1 MYVQIIVLIII
12 LVLGGFIFKTYPFK
26 ADVKKMSLAAILILL
41 NVLLNRFSMMVPL
54 FGFPSLKISFEII
67 PLIIAGMLLSPSY
80 AFIVGLSVDLIGL
93 IVVPTQFPFLGF
105 TLNNILR
112 PLIPS
117 LWVYYQRN
125 IHSKTI
131 NRLLEGGLI
140 IPTSIASIYIFN
152 LKQVVISKEELILS
166 QSLKYSMI
174 ALLIVAS
181 IILIFI
187 SRLMQSKLSGQKRND
202 LTHWILLVSVLEI
215 GINLCL
221 TPIWL
226 QTMYNIPF
234 MASLLVRILKACLM
248 IPINSMMGYS
258 CYELIKKV
266 VD

>member
-1 MYVQIIVLIII
+1 M
-12 LVLGGFIFKTYPFK
+12 
-26 ADVKKMSLAAILILL
+26 
-41 NVLLNRFSMMVPL
+41 
-54 FGFPSLKISFEII
+54 
-67 PLIIAGMLLSPSY
+67 
-80 AFIVGLSVDLIGL
+80 
-93 IVVPTQFPFLGF
+93 
-105 TLNNILR
+105 
-112 PLIPS
+112 
-117 LWVYYQRN
+117 
-125 IHSKTI
+125 
-131 NRLLEGGLI
+131 
-140 IPTSIASIYIFN
+140 
-152 LKQVVISKEELILS
+152 VISKEELILS

-202 LTHWILLVSVLEI
+202 LTHWILMVSVLEI